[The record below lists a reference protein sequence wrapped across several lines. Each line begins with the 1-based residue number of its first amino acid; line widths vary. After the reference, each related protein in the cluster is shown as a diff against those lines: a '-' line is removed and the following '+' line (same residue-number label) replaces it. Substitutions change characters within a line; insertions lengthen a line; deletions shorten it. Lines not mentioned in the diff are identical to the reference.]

1 MAWVGRASLIA
12 LALGLALSA
21 CGRTPEPE
29 PDPTTTPQTTALG
42 PVSGIN
48 QTDRDRIDGGGDL
61 RLAVTAWPSQWNP
74 WAQTSDQSTDWLLD
88 PLRSRLFDITAS
100 GGLQPNPDWLTQPPT
115 VTTDPDTVVIYH
127 LNPAVRWGDGQPVGL
142 VDFQATW
149 QACAGGDPARRC
161 LSQYGFDRIL
171 TIEAGPEPG
180 DVQITYSGS
189 YPAWPLTFLHGPAR
203 AESVATAEA
212 FNHGW
217 SDPAAQ
223 PGWWAGPFT
232 AVATDLEAGRL
243 ELVPNSQWWGAE
255 PLLDRLTFV
264 RLDSDQLVEAFDRQE
279 IDAWPLGLEPS
290 LHVAADRHENVQI
303 RRAPSLTWRALSLAQ
318 TDSPLADRRVRQAI
332 LAGLD
337 RGLVGQ
343 AALAGLEWTVETIG
357 NLAWQPGQARY
368 SDLTESSG
376 LGLNLERAQA
386 VLDQA
391 GWTLG
396 PDGLRRRNGQP
407 LSLRLGRSANDP
419 AGEAE
424 ALQIAA
430 QLARLGVTVELAVE
444 PGEASALIRSGAF
457 DLVLLA
463 WSNSIYPADAL
474 AAWFTTGAASN
485 PTGYSSQTVD
495 SLLASAAVV
504 MDPDTRATLLGSAVN
519 ILWRDVALLPL
530 YAVPET
536 WAALPRLANL
546 GPTGWA
552 TLRWEDVGF
561 TS

>member
-1 MAWVGRASLIA
+1 LVA
-12 LALGLALSA
+12 LALSLALSA
-21 CGRTPEPE
+21 CGRSPEPE

-48 QTDRDRIDGGGDL
+48 QTDRDRIAGGGQL

-74 WAQTSDQSTDWLLD
+74 WAQTHDQSTDWLSD
-88 PLRSRLFDITAS
+88 PLRSRMFDITAS
-100 GGLQPNPDWLTQPPT
+100 GGLQPNPDWLVGPPT
-115 VTTDPDTVVIYH
+115 VTTDPDTVVVYH
-127 LNPAVRWGDGQPVGL
+127 LNPDIRWGDGQPVGL
-142 VDFQATW
+142 ADFQATW

-161 LSQYGFDRIL
+161 RDQYGFDRVQA
-171 TIEAGPEPG
+171 IEAGPGPN
-180 DVQITYSGS
+180 DVQITYSGA
-189 YPAWPLTFLHGPAR
+189 YPAWPLTFLYGPAR

-212 FNHGW
+212 FNSGW
-217 SDPAAQ
+217 SDPAEQ
-223 PGWWAGPFT
+223 PGWWAGPFR
-232 AVATDLEAGRL
+232 AVTTDPVAGRL
-243 ELVPNSQWWGAE
+243 ELAANPWWWGAQ
-255 PLLDRLTFV
+255 PLLDGLTFV
-264 RLDSDQLVEAFDRQE
+264 RLDPDRLVEAFDRQE
-279 IDAWPLGLEPS
+279 IDAWPIGLDPS
-290 LHVAADRHENVQI
+290 LHVAADRRENIQI
-303 RRAPSLTWRALSLAQ
+303 RRAPSLTWRVLSLAQ

-332 LAGLD
+332 LVGLD

-343 AALAGLEWTVETIG
+343 AELAGLDWTVETID

-376 LGLNLERAQA
+376 LTLDLARAQTW
-386 VLDQA
+386 LDQA

-396 PDGLRRRNGQP
+396 PDGLRQRDGQP
-407 LSLRLGRSANDP
+407 LSLRLGRSADDP
-419 AGEAE
+419 AGAAV

-430 QLARLGVTVELAVE
+430 QLTRLGVTVELAVE
-444 PGEASALIRSGAF
+444 TGEASQLIRSGAF
-457 DLVLLA
+457 DLVTWT

-495 SLLASAAVV
+495 SLLDSATVV
-504 MDPDTRATLLGSAVN
+504 TDPDTRATLLASAAN
-519 ILWRDVALLPL
+519 ILWRDVVLLPL

-536 WAALPRLANL
+536 WAALPQLANL